1 MFDKIKVKKIE
12 YSAVAKHVGALP
24 KSKNKIPEWYKKTE
38 KTYGG
43 PLHLGKQNKT
53 FKYCFPFLDA
63 LSSGY
68 MLETVVDLQV
78 VIENGKQEIFW
89 GSSPVKGLEVI
100 GERDSGSTGMMPT
113 PEWCSEIHFYW
124 STFYNLKCPK
134 GYSLLVT
141 HPLNRYDLPFITLSG
156 IVDADQGLHPGRMP
170 FFLRKDFEGIIEAGT
185 PIAQIIPIKRE
196 SWQLEKN
203 TKYDEQIDQNV
214 FKTNSTFFGWY
225 KKNIWQKK
233 EYN

>member
-1 MFDKIKVKKIE
+1 MFNKIKVKKIE
-12 YSAVAKHVGALP
+12 YSAVADHLRP
-24 KSKNKIPEWYKKTE
+24 LSKSKNKVPDWYKKTE

-43 PLHLGKQNKT
+43 PLHFAKQNKT

-78 VIENGKQEIFW
+78 IIEDGQQQFFW
-89 GSSPVKGLEVI
+89 GSSPTEGLKVV
-100 GERDSGSTGMMPT
+100 GVRDPGSTGMMPT
-113 PEWCSEIHFYW
+113 PEWCNETHFYW
-124 STFYNLKCPK
+124 STFYNLTCPK
-134 GYSLLVT
+134 GYSLLFT

-156 IVDADQGLHPGRMP
+156 IVDAEEGLHPGKMP
-170 FFLRKDFEGIIEAGT
+170 FFIRKDFEGLIEAGT

-196 SWQLEKN
+196 SWQLEENKKN
-203 TKYDEQIDQNV
+203 DKKIDQNI
-214 FKTNSTFFGWY
+214 FDTNSTLFGWY